1 MTARG
6 RAWTTSVFVFRS
18 PVHFGHALSVCR
30 SALDN
35 RRSVSLDRGFAVYVQ
50 NANAPARKPVTVP
63 GLRAMKAE
71 GRRIAMLTAY
81 DASFAWQLEQAGVDV
96 ALVGDSLGMVMQGHA
111 STLPV
116 TLDHMV
122 YHTAMVARGVSAT
135 LLVADLPFM
144 ADRDVSHALE
154 AGARLVG
161 EAGAAMV
168 KIEGGAPHILDAIA
182 ALTARAIPVCAH
194 LGLTPQSVHK
204 FGGFRIQGRE
214 QEAAERVLAE
224 ARSVQ
229 DAGADLLVLEGVPT
243 SLGEQVAK
251 ALSIPVIG
259 IGAGPHC
266 DGQVLVIQDMLGIT
280 RGKRPKFSKDFLA
293 GRGSVAEAIAAYVAD
308 VRSGAFPAP
317 EHCFN

>member
-1 MTARG
+1 
-6 RAWTTSVFVFRS
+6 
-18 PVHFGHALSVCR
+18 
-30 SALDN
+30 
-35 RRSVSLDRGFAVYVQ
+35 VYVQ

-63 GLRAMKAE
+63 GLHAMKAE
-71 GRRIAMLTAY
+71 GRRIVMLTAY
-81 DASFAWQLEQAGVDV
+81 DASFAWQLEAAGVDV
-96 ALVGDSLGMVMQGHA
+96 ALVGDSLGMVVQGHS

-122 YHTAMVARGVSAT
+122 YHTAAVARGLSAT
-135 LLVADLPFM
+135 LLIADLPFM
-144 ADRDVSHALE
+144 ADRDIPHVLE

-168 KIEGGAPHILDAIA
+168 KIEGASPHILEAIS
-182 ALTARAIPVCAH
+182 ALTERVIPVCAH

-214 QEAAERVLAE
+214 QEAADRVVAQAKAVE
-224 ARSVQ
+224 A
-229 DAGADLLVLEGVPT
+229 AGADLLVLEGVPT
-243 SLGEQVAK
+243 ALGERVTRAVT
-251 ALSIPVIG
+251 IPVVG

-266 DGQVLVIQDMLGIT
+266 DGQVLVLHDMLGVT
-280 RGKRPKFSKDFLA
+280 PGKRPKFSKDFLA
-293 GRGSVAEAIAAYVAD
+293 GRDSVAAAIAAYADD

>member
-1 MTARG
+1 
-6 RAWTTSVFVFRS
+6 
-18 PVHFGHALSVCR
+18 LSVCHP
-30 SALDN
+30 ALDN

-63 GLRAMKAE
+63 GLRAMKVE
-71 GRRIAMLTAY
+71 GRRIAVLTAY

-144 ADRDVSHALE
+144 SDRDVPHALE

-161 EAGAAMV
+161 EGGAAMV
-168 KIEGGAPHILDAIA
+168 KIEGGAPHVLDAIA

-229 DAGADLLVLEGVPT
+229 EAGADLLVLEGVPT
-243 SLGEQVAK
+243 ALGERVTS

-266 DGQVLVIQDMLGIT
+266 DGQVLVIQDMLGVT

-293 GRGSVAEAIAAYVAD
+293 GRGSVAAAIEAYVAD